1 MNVLFRADSSTSIGA
16 GHIVRCLA
24 LAHELALQGDRC
36 VFACRSAYGDATALV
51 AAAGFQLV
59 EVAPADGAAA
69 EADATYDALVAAEFE
84 RTDWLV
90 VDHYAL
96 DHVFESLMRK
106 RVVRIAVVADAP
118 IRQHDCDVLID
129 HNIGAVADAYTSL
142 VPCDARV
149 LTGPRF
155 ALLRRQFA
163 EAGATEPRN
172 RDGMV
177 RRVLVSFGGTD
188 PTNETAKAIEAL
200 RLVDDEDLAVDVVL
214 PELAPHRASL
224 VADIER
230 MRRVTLHG
238 RVENMAELMA
248 SADLMLGAGGV
259 TLLERCTQGLPSVSL
274 VIADNQASGTAAAAA
289 AGATVNLGDAA
300 EVSARAIAKEV
311 KALLCQPDRVRA
323 MARAARELMGTP
335 PAEGPATAA
344 GLMRCMTHALPQLRR
359 LSPSDT
365 AILRRWRNS
374 DRVRLSMSSQHIVTT
389 DEHWA
394 WFAKALEA
402 EPPVH
407 FVYECGGAP
416 LGLVT
421 FRDIDELNA
430 TCEWGFYIGEAWA
443 PRRSGVRMG
452 LLAIDRAFGELRL
465 AELRA
470 KVLANNIASIAYH
483 AKMGFSETGTVT
495 GPAPDR
501 DVILTWRM
509 FTLSALEWPGVRRRV
524 IEELGEGDP
533 K

>member
-1 MNVLFRADSSTSIGA
+1 
-16 GHIVRCLA
+16 
-24 LAHELALQGDRC
+24 
-36 VFACRSAYGDATALV
+36 
-51 AAAGFQLV
+51 
-59 EVAPADGAAA
+59 
-69 EADATYDALVAAEFE
+69 
-84 RTDWLV
+84 
-90 VDHYAL
+90 
-96 DHVFESLMRK
+96 
-106 RVVRIAVVADAP
+106 
-118 IRQHDCDVLID
+118 
-129 HNIGAVADAYTSL
+129 
-142 VPCDARV
+142 
-149 LTGPRF
+149 
-155 ALLRRQFA
+155 
-163 EAGATEPRN
+163 
-172 RDGMV
+172 
-177 RRVLVSFGGTD
+177 
-188 PTNETAKAIEAL
+188 
-200 RLVDDEDLAVDVVL
+200 
-214 PELAPHRASL
+214 
-224 VADIER
+224 
-230 MRRVTLHG
+230 
-238 RVENMAELMA
+238 
-248 SADLMLGAGGV
+248 
-259 TLLERCTQGLPSVSL
+259 
-274 VIADNQASGTAAAAA
+274 
-289 AGATVNLGDAA
+289 
-300 EVSARAIAKEV
+300 
-311 KALLCQPDRVRA
+311 
-323 MARAARELMGTP
+323 
-335 PAEGPATAA
+335 
-344 GLMRCMTHALPQLRR
+344 
-359 LSPSDT
+359 
-365 AILRRWRNS
+365 
-374 DRVRLSMSSQHIVTT
+374 MSSQHIVTT